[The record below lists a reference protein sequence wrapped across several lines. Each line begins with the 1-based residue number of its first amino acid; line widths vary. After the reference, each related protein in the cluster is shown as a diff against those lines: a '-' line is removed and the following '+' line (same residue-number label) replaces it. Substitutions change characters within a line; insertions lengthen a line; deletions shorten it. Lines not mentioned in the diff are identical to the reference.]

1 MPAPHGHSAPRVA
14 VIRTSPILT
23 NRLELTPLEREHAG
37 EMVEVLADPVLYAFT
52 GGDPPDLPD
61 LDARYRAWAAGSPRA
76 SEAWL
81 NWIVRLGVGGPA
93 IGHLQA
99 TVVDDAQAA
108 DIAWLIGT
116 EWQGRGYASEAA
128 RALVRWLE
136 GRGVAEI
143 TAHIHEDHAASG
155 RVATAAG
162 LAPTAEVQA
171 GEVVWR
177 RSR

>member
-1 MPAPHGHSAPRVA
+1 V
-14 VIRTSPILT
+14 
-23 NRLELTPLEREHAG
+23 PLEPRHAA

-52 GGDPPDLPD
+52 GGDPPDLAD
-61 LDARYRAWAAGSPRA
+61 LEGRYRTWAEGSPRA
-76 SEAWL
+76 NESWL
-81 NWIVRLGVGGPA
+81 NWIVRLGAGGPA

-99 TVVDDAQAA
+99 TVVDDGEAA

-116 EWQGRGYASEAA
+116 AWQGRGYASEAA
-128 RALVRWLE
+128 RALVGWLE
-136 GRGVAEI
+136 GRGVGEI

-155 RVATAAG
+155 RVAAAAG
-162 LAPTAEVQA
+162 LEPTAEIQG

>member
-1 MPAPHGHSAPRVA
+1 MTQTPGIGAAR
-14 VIRTSPILT
+14 IRTD
-23 NRLELTPLEREHAG
+23 RLELTPLQPGHAS
-37 EMVEVLADPVLYAFT
+37 EMVDVLDDPVLYAFT
-52 GGDPPDLPD
+52 GGDPPELPD
-61 LDARYRAWAAGSPRA
+61 LEARYRTWAEGSPRV

-81 NWIVRLGVGGPA
+81 NWIIRLRSGGAA

-99 TVVDDAQAA
+99 TVVDDGKAA

-116 EWQGRGYASEAA
+116 AWQGRGYASEAA

-136 GRGVAEI
+136 GRGVGEI
-143 TAHIHEDHAASG
+143 TAHIHPDHVASG

-162 LAPTAEVQA
+162 LEPTSEVKG

-177 RSR
+177 LTR